1 MKKLLTLL
9 FCVAMSFQVKATTDN
24 MENIKVIVSYPPGSG
39 ADTVFRILQAYG
51 LKRNINFVP
60 EFKPGAQGLI
70 AAEHAINQPK
80 DGKTLLL
87 AGISDLTNTS
97 PLKKIDYT
105 DFISV
110 SAISSMHYYLVANKK
125 FPKNNLTQIV
135 DMLKQDSQSVTFST
149 QGVKQNVTFKETF
162 AERGIN
168 KEELRLIPYNPV
180 QGLTA
185 VIGGHVD
192 IGLFPGAVLK
202 GVLESNQVKV
212 LASLAQNDDIDAGK
226 NLESIQGPE
235 SGVDGIAVFVPLGT
249 NTQMTKFW
257 QDFIDDFKQD
267 KEAQASLVNRYFNL
281 FKGKG
286 SSDLDRIIK
295 KQLMS
300 TDKYSLTFRQQ
311 EIAKLIINRGLSNEQ
326 IANTLNLSE
335 ATVKL
340 HAGLVYK
347 KYGVKNRI
355 QLIAIEKN
363 NFG

>member
-1 MKKLLTLL
+1 MKKLLVLL
-9 FCVAMSFQVKATTDN
+9 LTVMISFQGKAATNN

-39 ADTVFRILQAYG
+39 ADNVFRILQAYG
-51 LKRNINFVP
+51 LKRNINFIP

-70 AAEHAINQPK
+70 AADHTINQPK

-87 AGISDLTNTS
+87 GGISDLTTTS
-97 PLKKIDYT
+97 PIKKIDYT
-105 DFISV
+105 DFTSI
-110 SAISSMHYYLVANKK
+110 SAISSMHFYLVANKK
-125 FPKNNLTQIV
+125 FPKNNLTQLV
-135 DMLKQDSQSVTFST
+135 DMLKQDSQSVTFAT
-149 QGVKQNVTFKETF
+149 QGLKQNVTFKETF

-168 KEELRLIPYNPV
+168 KEEIRLVPFNPI

-192 IGLFPGAVLK
+192 IGLFPGAVVK
-202 GVLESNQVKV
+202 GALESNQVKV
-212 LASLAQNDDIDAGK
+212 LASLSQNDDIDSGK
-226 NLESIQGPE
+226 NLESIKGPE
-235 SGVDGIAVFVPLGT
+235 SGVDGIAVFVAKGT
-249 NTQMTKFW
+249 NQQMVKFW

-267 KEAQASLVNRYFNL
+267 NEAQAAFVNRYFLL

-286 SSDLDRIIK
+286 SSDLDRVIK

-326 IANTLNLSE
+326 IAGTLNLSE

-347 KYGVKNRI
+347 KYGVKNRM